1 MFSPL
6 VEIEVKG
13 CQAKFLMLSASKLIF
28 LYMSLGILGKL
39 KILAYFSYMR
49 NA

>member
-13 CQAKFLMLSASKLIF
+13 CQAKFLMLSASELIF
-28 LYMSLGILGKL
+28 LDASLGMLGKL
-39 KILAYFSYMR
+39 KILPYFSYMR